1 MNFCYKCGA
10 AIEDESQKFCIK
22 CGANLTEREEKQTEN
37 SNIDFDSLY
46 NDLDDSSKL
55 SKIIEDYEELIES
68 GFNNQALNLIDYAL
82 KIEPNNDDVLMISK
96 CFMQFR

>member
-46 NDLDDSSKL
+46 NGLDD
-55 SKIIEDYEELIES
+55 
-68 GFNNQALNLIDYAL
+68 
-82 KIEPNNDDVLMISK
+82 
-96 CFMQFR
+96 